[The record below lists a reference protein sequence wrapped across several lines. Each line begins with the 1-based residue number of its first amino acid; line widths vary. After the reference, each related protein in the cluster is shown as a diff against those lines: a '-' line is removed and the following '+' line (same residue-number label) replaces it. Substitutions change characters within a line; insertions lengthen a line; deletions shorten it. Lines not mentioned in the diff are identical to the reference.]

1 MKGMHGIIFSYEKRT
16 DLRELIADRIHGSI
30 PFAGDYRVIDFV
42 LSAMVNAGITD
53 VGVIMHGKCQSMLD
67 HLGSGKSWDLS
78 RNHGGL
84 TLLPAFAFS
93 IYAFGLR
100 SASVTLLCV
109 VFCVLF
115 EFLFEKLLHRPVTI
129 GDLSAVVT
137 GLILAFNLPASV
149 PLWMPVIGAFFAIVV
164 AKQLYGGIGKNIM
177 NPALCARVFLTLAWP
192 SHMALFTTPLRD
204 RLSPLSVTL
213 VDVTASA
220 TPLQTLKS
228 GALPQQSLLDLFL
241 GNMGGCLGEVSAL
254 LLLAG
259 GVYLLIRRV
268 ITWHT
273 PVAFL
278 GTVAV
283 LCYVFPRGNAD
294 RLDFMLAELLC
305 GGLILGAVYMAT
317 DYATTPLTPMGRILF
332 GVGCG
337 AITVLIRYFGTYP
350 EGVSFAILIMNT
362 FVYYLEKATKPRKF
376 GGRTH
381 GKKV

>member
-1 MKGMHGIIFSYEKRT
+1 
-16 DLRELIADRIHGSI
+16 
-30 PFAGDYRVIDFV
+30 
-42 LSAMVNAGITD
+42 
-53 VGVIMHGKCQSMLD
+53 MLD
-67 HLGSGKSWDLS
+67 VIIA
-78 RNHGGL
+78 
-84 TLLPAFAFS
+84 LLPAFAFS